1 MGLAGGI
8 VGFLV
13 GVVLAGVL
21 TGPVDGDG
29 GIGQL
34 VLNFGLLWPALFVS
48 IVITTVASWIPATL
62 AGRQDP
68 AVILRN
74 E

>member
-8 VGFLV
+8 IGYLV
-13 GVVLAGVL
+13 GVGLAGAFA
-21 TGPVDGDG
+21 GPVDGGG

-48 IVITTVASWIPATL
+48 VVITTAASWIPAAL
-62 AGRQDP
+62 ASRQDP
-68 AVILRN
+68 AVILRD